1 MSNFDPKNKN
11 NNGSVESEV
20 RAEINSNYSKA
31 EHNRNSAEPNMD
43 NIDDTGSDTTI
54 KNLNTNNSQGGK

>member
-1 MSNFDPKNKN
+1 MSNFDPKSKN
-11 NNGSVESEV
+11 NNSSVEPEV

-43 NIDDTGSDTTI
+43 NIDDNGADATI
-54 KNLNTNNSQGGK
+54 KNLNTNNSKVGK